1 MDMNMVNVLLSVPIL
16 VVKNIVKIALR
27 RRNERVEV
35 YREYASFEFGKK
47 NTFREAKRNSQN
59 IKP

>member
-1 MDMNMVNVLLSVPIL
+1 MVNVLLSVPIL